1 MHVLFDF
8 VYANFILKV
17 ILNVSNYC
25 AFQFVLTAT
34 GSEADKIV
42 SLPRTKW
49 RGAGLGRVPIFYGA
63 NCIS

>member
-1 MHVLFDF
+1 MACMQALCDF
-8 VYANFILKV
+8 VYANFIVHL
-17 ILNVSNYC
+17 SNNC

-63 NCIS
+63 DYVS